1 MKAINSWRHKA
12 GSRYYG
18 SSCHTTRREEMDVQ
32 TIELDAYVI
41 DTLMGDLVGHDHQP
55 SAFLVYLFL
64 WRRTRGEGVE
74 EAAVSLREIAD
85 GTGLSRRG
93 VQDALAR
100 LVQRRLIDSARE
112 SITAVPRYRVHRP
125 WLRWMQAAGE

>member
-1 MKAINSWRHKA
+1 MVR
-12 GSRYYG
+12 
-18 SSCHTTRREEMDVQ
+18 
-32 TIELDAYVI
+32 TIEVDAYVL

-64 WRRTRGEGVE
+64 WRRTRGEGVD
-74 EAAVSLREIAD
+74 AAALSLRTIAE

-93 VQDALAR
+93 VQDAVAR
-100 LVQRRLIDSARE
+100 LAQRQLIDVARE

-125 WLRWMQAAGE
+125 WARWMETDVRQEG

>member
-1 MKAINSWRHKA
+1 MRP
-12 GSRYYG
+12 
-18 SSCHTTRREEMDVQ
+18 
-32 TIELDAYVI
+32 IEVDAYVL

-64 WRRTRGEGVE
+64 WRHTRGERVD
-74 EAAVSLREIAD
+74 EAALSLRAIAE

-93 VQDALAR
+93 VQDALGR
-100 LVQRRLIDSARE
+100 LAQRQLIGVARE

-125 WLRWMQAAGE
+125 WARWTEAAGEG